1 MKPAH
6 FDYQAPAPF
15 AKQIDLL
22 ASNPEAFVIAE
33 ETKPDAGS
41 RLPPWRP
48 RASCSI
54 CGGWP
59 GSVIAVGD
67 DGFVPEPHPAHMGVT
82 DNQHGRVV
90 RRGTKRRYGG
100 RRGDGNFVAAC
111 NRWSAAMP
119 QPNDL
124 SRSLVALDQNSTI
137 IAVVE
142 LSQSS
147 WLVAGMLPGIERQPR
162 NKLEPS
168 PERLLALL
176 HRWRDEAV
184 RAGRTI
190 TRIALAF
197 EAGRDG
203 FWLARWLEA
212 RGVEAHV
219 IHASSIAVSR
229 EHRRAKTD
237 RLDTEL
243 LKRGFL
249 GWLRGERGHCSMA
262 RVPTIAEED
271 AKRPNRERDCL
282 VGERTRIVNRI
293 KSTLARLGIRN
304 FKPTLRKAAE
314 RLATVHTP
322 EGMPLPPNTL
332 AELQR
337 DMARLGFVV
346 SQIREIE
353 EARQKR
359 LEQLHETGPHAMVR
373 RLARIVGVGV
383 ETADML
389 VHELLSRPMRD
400 RRAVARYAGLTGSPD
415 ESGARRREQGLARA
429 GNARVRRG
437 MIQLAWRFLMF
448 QKESALAVWYRAR
461 TTDSRS
467 GTRKAMIVALARK
480 LIIALWRF
488 ITTGEPL
495 EGVVLRPAS

>member
-1 MKPAH
+1 
-6 FDYQAPAPF
+6 
-15 AKQIDLL
+15 
-22 ASNPEAFVIAE
+22 
-33 ETKPDAGS
+33 
-41 RLPPWRP
+41 
-48 RASCSI
+48 
-54 CGGWP
+54 
-59 GSVIAVGD
+59 
-67 DGFVPEPHPAHMGVT
+67 
-82 DNQHGRVV
+82 
-90 RRGTKRRYGG
+90 
-100 RRGDGNFVAAC
+100 
-111 NRWSAAMP
+111 MP

-137 IAVVE
+137 IAVIE
-142 LSQSS
+142 MSQSS

-162 NKLEPS
+162 KKLEPN
-168 PERLLALL
+168 PERLLGLL

-190 TRIALAF
+190 TRIAVAF

-203 FWLARWLEA
+203 FWLARWLAA
-212 RGVEAHV
+212 RGIEAHV
-219 IHASSIAVSR
+219 IHASSVAVSR

-271 AKRPNRERDCL
+271 AKRPNRERNCL
-282 VGERTRIVNRI
+282 VGERTRVVNRI

-314 RLATVHTP
+314 RLASVHTP

-332 AELQR
+332 AELHR
-337 DMARLGFVV
+337 DMARLGFIV
-346 SQIREIE
+346 SQIRQIE

-359 LEQLHETGPHAMVR
+359 LEQQHETGPHAMVR
-373 RLARIVGVGV
+373 LLARIVGVGV

-389 VHELLSRPMRD
+389 VHEVLSRPMRD

-448 QKESALAVWYRAR
+448 QKESARSVV
-461 TTDSRS
+461 SRPH
-467 GTRKAMIVALARK
+467 R
-480 LIIALWRF
+480 
-488 ITTGEPL
+488 
-495 EGVVLRPAS
+495 

>member
-1 MKPAH
+1 M
-6 FDYQAPAPF
+6 
-15 AKQIDLL
+15 
-22 ASNPEAFVIAE
+22 E
-33 ETKPDAGS
+33 
-41 RLPPWRP
+41 RP
-48 RASCSI
+48 
-54 CGGWP
+54 
-59 GSVIAVGD
+59 
-67 DGFVPEPHPAHMGVT
+67 M
-82 DNQHGRVV
+82 Q
-90 RRGTKRRYGG
+90 KL
-100 RRGDGNFVAAC
+100 
-111 NRWSAAMP
+111 
-119 QPNDL
+119 NDL
-124 SRSLVALDQNSTI
+124 SRSLTSLEPAGTL
-137 IAVVE
+137 IAVIE
-142 LSQSS
+142 MSLSS
-147 WLVAGMLPGIERQPR
+147 WRVAGIVPGVERQPLK
-162 NKLEPS
+162 KLAVDES
-168 PERLLALL
+168 ALLKLL
-176 HRWRDEAV
+176 HRWREEAEK
-184 RAGRTI
+184 AGRRI
-190 TRIALAF
+190 ERIAVAF

-203 FWLARWLEA
+203 FWLARWLKA
-212 RGVEAHV
+212 RGIEAYV
-219 IHASSIAVSR
+219 IHASSVAVSR

-271 AKRPNRERDCL
+271 AKRPKRERDCL

-293 KSTLARLGIRN
+293 KSTLTRLGIRN

-346 SQIREIE
+346 SQIRQIE
-353 EARQKR
+353 DARQQR
-359 LEQLHETGPHAMVR
+359 LEQQTETRPHAMVR
-373 RLARIVGVGV
+373 LLARIVGVGV

-389 VHELLSRPMRD
+389 VHEVLSRPMRD

-415 ESGARRREQGLARA
+415 ESGAQRREQGLARA

-448 QKESALAVWYRAR
+448 QKESALALWYRAR
-461 TTDSRS
+461 TADSRS
-467 GTRKAMIVALARK
+467 GTRKTMIVALARK

-488 ITTGEPL
+488 VTTGETL

>member
-1 MKPAH
+1 
-6 FDYQAPAPF
+6 
-15 AKQIDLL
+15 
-22 ASNPEAFVIAE
+22 
-33 ETKPDAGS
+33 
-41 RLPPWRP
+41 
-48 RASCSI
+48 
-54 CGGWP
+54 
-59 GSVIAVGD
+59 
-67 DGFVPEPHPAHMGVT
+67 
-82 DNQHGRVV
+82 
-90 RRGTKRRYGG
+90 
-100 RRGDGNFVAAC
+100 
-111 NRWSAAMP
+111 
-119 QPNDL
+119 
-124 SRSLVALDQNSTI
+124 NSTL

-142 LSQSS
+142 MGQSS

-162 NKLEPS
+162 KKLEPS
-168 PERLLALL
+168 PERLLGLL

-203 FWLARWLEA
+203 FWLARWLAA
-212 RGVEAHV
+212 RGIEAYV
-219 IHASSIAVSR
+219 IHASSVAVSR

-293 KSTLARLGIRN
+293 KSTLARLGIRGWAFATSN
-304 FKPTLRKAAE
+304 QPCAGLPPRRRGAAE

-337 DMARLGFVV
+337 DIARLGFVV

-359 LEQLHETGPHAMVR
+359 LEQEPATGHHTMVR

-389 VHELLSRPMRD
+389 VNEVLSRPMRD
-400 RRAVARYAGLTGSPD
+400 R
-415 ESGARRREQGLARA
+415 
-429 GNARVRRG
+429 
-437 MIQLAWRFLMF
+437 
-448 QKESALAVWYRAR
+448 
-461 TTDSRS
+461 
-467 GTRKAMIVALARK
+467 
-480 LIIALWRF
+480 
-488 ITTGEPL
+488 
-495 EGVVLRPAS
+495 